1 MPEGRMPISV
11 LIGTEVSSILIC
23 TVGFGSEV
31 GFGITESGKVSASL
45 GELAWGQDEDAG
57 GQGCLP
63 RSRCGEGCRAPH
75 YGQYT
80 EAHGPS
86 VAETRIR
93 S

>member
-1 MPEGRMPISV
+1 MPEGRMPMSV
-11 LIGTEVSSILIC
+11 LIGTEVSFILIC

-63 RSRCGEGCRAPH
+63 RKGKATSLELPAGTTGDPGALRADSDC
-75 YGQYT
+75 Q
-80 EAHGPS
+80 AR
-86 VAETRIR
+86 V
-93 S
+93 